1 MEWRHNTHTGFLPL
15 KTRTRRDVREATKY
29 VETALVI
36 DKAMFERRNG
46 STRIDVVH
54 DSIQVANIADLYF
67 RTLNT
72 RVSVVYI
79 ETWQG
84 GNQAQ
89 IDRNQDIGKALTNFN
104 DYTSRNLF
112 KVDRD
117 TTQLLT
123 GEMFVGGEAGMAVPA
138 TVCTNKAV
146 GISVDTNTYEPHLV
160 AGTMAH
166 MIGHNIGL
174 GHDDGREECSCSD
187 WHGCIMAQA
196 IIGLDH
202 VQPYKF
208 SECSQKDYIDKLRTG
223 KALCLLNKP
232 NELMV
237 RKKCGNRI
245 VEDGEDCDCG
255 TFEECPKVDPCC
267 DPFTCKLTT
276 EAECASGPCCNQC
289 RLKEKGVVC
298 RESSNECDL
307 PEHCS
312 GETGDCPNDLFKKN
326 GSPCGEDSG
335 HCFNG
340 YCNTVSQQCEKIW
353 GYGGKAADNQCFEQF
368 NSKGSINGHCGS
380 DSNGRFIKCAPENLK
395 CGSLQCQL
403 GARSPVIKGL
413 DQLFSRTIISI
424 KGVEYECK

>member
-1 MEWRHNTHTGFLPL
+1 MIFEARTKANKGCANSGNMEWRHNTHTGFLP
-15 KTRTRRDVREATKY
+15 TRVRRDVREATKY
-29 VETALVI
+29 IETAMVI

-54 DSIQVANIADLYF
+54 DAIQVANIADLYF

-123 GEMFVGGEAGMAVPA
+123 GEMFAGGEAGMAVPS

-146 GISVDTNTYEPHLV
+146 GISVDINTYEPHLV

-166 MIGHNIGL
+166 MIGHNIGM
-174 GHDDGREECSCSD
+174 GHDDGREECSCRN
-187 WHGCIMAQA
+187 WHGCIMAQS
-196 IIGLDH
+196 IVGLDN
-202 VQPYKF
+202 VQPYEF

-237 RKKCGNRI
+237 SCLIFQYIKRHIVQSTRLGIKYWHYVKK
-245 VEDGEDCDCG
+245 V
-255 TFEECPKVDPCC
+255 
-267 DPFTCKLTT
+267 L
-276 EAECASGPCCNQC
+276 
-289 RLKEKGVVC
+289 
-298 RESSNECDL
+298 
-307 PEHCS
+307 
-312 GETGDCPNDLFKKN
+312 
-326 GSPCGEDSG
+326 
-335 HCFNG
+335 
-340 YCNTVSQQCEKIW
+340 
-353 GYGGKAADNQCFEQF
+353 
-368 NSKGSINGHCGS
+368 GS
-380 DSNGRFIKCAPENLK
+380 DSSIMVTM
-395 CGSLQCQL
+395 
-403 GARSPVIKGL
+403 VI
-413 DQLFSRTIISI
+413 FSYNVQATS
-424 KGVEYECK
+424 K